1 MGRDIA
7 KETIGVNILS
17 DLKGKICVEI
27 INIQPFQRDST
38 VFYV

>member
-7 KETIGVNILS
+7 KETINVNILS
-17 DLKGKICVEI
+17 DLKGKIRVEI